1 MSDSTIQGKVTFI
14 NHEKK
19 YAIMEYLQN
28 GKKKTVNA
36 SIDEKVQRALKEKK
50 VIKKIHHFLV
60 GDVVSFKIKISE
72 RGDKMVATNIQF
84 QYNNALDVLLNKSRE
99 DNKFIGYLKIVDDK
113 YFVKEIE
120 SYLFFPVPFSLW
132 QIIPTED
139 ELNEQ
144 VTFSLQNTDKKEK
157 ITASL
162 FNNVYIPEFNTAV
175 KYFKNKTSVEAEV
188 YEVKAH
194 GIKLNVIE
202 DKIQA
207 KISLDKNVALAATLA
222 HLKKGDKLTVVITY
236 LSKSKIVVEPAM
248 EN

>member
-1 MSDSTIQGKVTFI
+1 MSDSIIQGKVTFI

-50 VIKKIHHFLV
+50 LIKKTHHFLV
-60 GDVVSFKIKISE
+60 GDVVSFKIKIAE
-72 RGDKMVATNIQF
+72 RGDKMIATNVQF
-84 QYNNALDVLLNKSRE
+84 QYNNALDVLLNKSKE

-120 SYLFFPVPFSLW
+120 SYLFFPVPFSPW

-144 VTFSLQNTDKKEK
+144 VTFSLQNIDKKDK
-157 ITASL
+157 IVASL

-175 KYFKNKTSVEAEV
+175 KYFKNKTIVAAEV
-188 YEVKAH
+188 YDVKTH
-194 GIKLNVIE
+194 GIYLNVIA

-207 KISLDKNVALAATLA
+207 KISLDKNEDHSTMLAS
-222 HLKKGDKLTVVITY
+222 LKPGDKLNVVITH
-236 LSKSKIVVEPAM
+236 LSKSKIVVEPVL
-248 EN
+248 